1 MEGQNISE
9 INLQEVDIQ
18 DLECNIVGKTEQDYL
33 DLAKDCMERIR
44 IKNKEIQSIKK
55 ILHQNKLQLTEVY
68 GCYRKLL
75 KYVGQLSSIDTTIDF
90 LMREIEIDL
99 QSMIFTRPE
108 INIDLNINFEV
119 DNEEDDNNEDIY

>member
-99 QSMIFTRPE
+99 QSMCYFVF
-108 INIDLNINFEV
+108 ID
-119 DNEEDDNNEDIY
+119 